1 MEFKDRLK
9 KLRKE
14 KAISQQELANAIYVS
29 RSAVAKWE
37 NGLGIPNQASYEALL
52 SYFNITATQLP
63 LNE

>member
-37 NGLGIPNQASYEALL
+37 NGLGLPNPESMVTL
-52 SYFNITATQLP
+52 
-63 LNE
+63 